1 MSANRASSYSGGLV
15 DPSNLHL
22 KKELTQIRKAA
33 RALRDPG
40 TTSSWQS
47 PLPSS
52 RSATAVATAAGDA
65 SSSITTAPINHY
77 NHHCRNNSGYSI
89 EESGENNVNGNKN
102 VSCSGSNEANR
113 RKEKKVFLYNW
124 RTQRSES
131 EGSRHQQ
138 RSNVDD
144 GIGDGEESV
153 DDSLSDARNDGD
165 LKSDT
170 ANDHRYALSSSIKMF
185 NAGKDGLNH
194 TTPPIRRASLLKKKP
209 KKMMHSS
216 AASKLQL
223 HRQLSLIDQY
233 DDVNTDD
240 LVVKGTSATSPLL
253 SRFKSATLIR
263 TSSRK
268 DDSSYC
274 YSTPALSTSS
284 INNKYW
290 VGNRSTVGSWDG
302 TTGSLNDGMDVDDE
316 DDQLGLPGRQ
326 GCGIPCYWSSSKRST
341 PKRGVCGS
349 CYSPSFSDTLRRKG
363 SSMLCGSQ
371 TSFHRRHRR
380 SSTGGYNKKRFT
392 HKTSHVPLLT
402 NGGESRDRSSVGTD
416 DELSTN
422 HGELDL
428 EALSRLD
435 GRRWSTS
442 YKSQEGL
449 ELVAVNGEIEGDS
462 PSSLV
467 DNINCFSYKYKP
479 MFFED
484 IVDQNVV
491 VLSLVNSII
500 RGRIA
505 PIYLFQGPRGT
516 GKTSTARVFAAA
528 LNCLA
533 TGDMRPCGVCTE
545 CAGFISGKIPVIT
558 EMDGSNKKGIDK
570 VRFLMKKLQI
580 GSSTSTFIRH
590 DVYVIDECHLLP
602 SKLWL
607 AFQKFLDE
615 PPPGIVFIFITTDLD
630 NVPRSVLSRCQK
642 YIFNKIKDSD
652 IVKRLKK
659 ISEEENL
666 DVELDALDLIALN
679 VEGSLRDAETMLDQ
693 LSLLGKR
700 ITTDLVNELVGVVSD
715 EKLLKLLELAM
726 SSNTAETVK
735 KARELMDLGV
745 DPMVLMSQ
753 MATLI
758 MDIIAGTYQVVEAGY
773 GDSFFNGRSLTEAE
787 VERLK
792 QALKLLSEA
801 EKQLRVSSERSTW
814 FTATL
819 LQLGCFP
826 SADPTPL
833 GSGRRQSSRTT
844 DDELSANFKHIYFQK
859 QKANSQHFV
868 PHKSTPLKPNHRDS
882 SNSPENALL
891 PMRQLIN
898 GDGPSVSHHDDVIHG
913 NINSN
918 ILDEIWARC
927 IDKCHSKTLR
937 QLLHTYGNLVSVSE
951 DKGVLIAYIVFRDKD
966 IKSRAERFV
975 SSITNSFEIVL
986 CRNIEVRIILLT
998 DDETNKPK
1006 QINGE
1011 PTADGLTQKK
1021 TESTSMDNCSNEET
1035 LKGRKSGNPVQRI
1048 ESIIHEQR
1056 LETAWLQTAEKGT
1069 PGSLQRLK
1077 PERNQVLPQDGGQME
1092 TSQQQWEDDLTRELN
1107 LLKINDRKPFSK
1119 EHTTMSPSLLRDANS
1134 VTNGY
1139 ESGAGDG
1146 GCLCWSKTKP
1156 KQRGKVKIG
1165 TPVGPRKGARF
1176 LLFGECGKSGRTEYR
1191 SRR

>member
-1 MSANRASSYSGGLV
+1 MSSAAANQRTSSLV

-22 KKELTQIRKAA
+22 KKELIKAA

-40 TTSSWQS
+40 TTSSCHS
-47 PLPSS
+47 PLLTSS
-52 RSATAVATAAGDA
+52 RSVTLPPTAAGDD
-65 SSSITTAPINHY
+65 SVNSHY
-77 NHHCRNNSGYSI
+77 NHIYINNNFAAGETESSHCNASAT
-89 EESGENNVNGNKN
+89 
-102 VSCSGSNEANR
+102 GSNNNNNNNNR

-124 RTQRSES
+124 RTQRSDS
-131 EGSRHQQ
+131 ER
-138 RSNVDD
+138 RSNADE

-153 DDSLSDARNDGD
+153 DDTLSDAQIGTIDDDR
-165 LKSDT
+165 
-170 ANDHRYALSSSIKMF
+170 RALSSTSKMF
-185 NAGKDGLNH
+185 NR
-194 TTPPIRRASLLKKKP
+194 PMQPIRAKRKSKNVR
-209 KKMMHSS
+209 HS
-216 AASKLQL
+216 AAALKMLAD
-223 HRQLSLIDQY
+223 RY
-233 DDVNTDD
+233 DDANSDD
-240 LVVKGTSATSPLL
+240 LVLKGGSVTSPLL
-253 SRFKSATLIR
+253 SRFGLDKLKR
-263 TSSRK
+263 DNSRR

-290 VGNRSTVGSWDG
+290 VGSWDG
-302 TTGSLNDGMDVDDE
+302 MTGSLNNGMDGDDDDE
-316 DDQLGLPGRQ
+316 DDDNDDDQLGLPGRH
-326 GCGIPCYWSSSKRST
+326 GCGIPCYWSSSKKST
-341 PKRGVCGS
+341 PKRGVCGSGS

-363 SSMLCGSQ
+363 TSLLCGSQ
-371 TSFHRRHRR
+371 TNHHRRHH
-380 SSTGGYNKKRFT
+380 SLTTGGYNKKRHT
-392 HKTSHVPLLT
+392 HVRKTSHVPLLT
-402 NGGESRDRSSVGTD
+402 NGDESRDRSSIGTD
-416 DELSTN
+416 D
-422 HGELDL
+422 ELDL

-442 YKSQEGL
+442 YNSQQGL
-449 ELVAVNGEIEGDS
+449 ELVAVNQETEGDS

-500 RGRIA
+500 RGRVA

-528 LNCLA
+528 LNCLTA
-533 TGDMRPCGVCTE
+533 GDMKPCGVCTE
-545 CAGFISGKIPVIT
+545 CDGFISGKSRVIT
-558 EMDGSNKKGIDK
+558 EMDGSSKTGIDK
-570 VRFLMKKLQI
+570 VRFLMKKLQMG
-580 GSSTSTFIRH
+580 GSSSTFIRH

-607 AFQKFLDE
+607 AFQKFLEE
-615 PPPGIVFIFITTDLD
+615 PPIGVVFIFITTDLD
-630 NVPRSVLSRCQK
+630 NVPRAVLSRCQK
-642 YIFNKIKDSD
+642 YLFNKIKDSE
-652 IVKRLKK
+652 IVNKLKR

-666 DVELDALDLIALN
+666 DVEEDALDLIALN

-726 SSNTAETVK
+726 SSKTAETVK
-735 KARELMDLGV
+735 KARELMELGV

-773 GDSFFNGRSLTEAE
+773 GDSFFDGRSLTETE

-792 QALKLLSEA
+792 QALKLLSES

-819 LQLGCFP
+819 LQLGCVP
-826 SADPTPL
+826 SSDPTPL

-844 DDELSANFKHIYFQK
+844 DDDMSATFKDIYFQK
-859 QKANSQHFV
+859 QKVDTQHYE
-868 PHKSTPLKPNHRDS
+868 PQKSTPLKPNHTSS
-882 SNSPENALL
+882 SNSLEDAVL

-898 GDGPSVSHHDDVIHG
+898 GDDLSVSRHDDVI
-913 NINSN
+913 NSSL
-918 ILDEIWARC
+918 LDDIWARC

-937 QLLHTYGNLVSVSE
+937 QLLHTHGNLVSVSE
-951 DKGVLIAYIVFRDKD
+951 DEGVLVAYIVFRDKD

-986 CRNIEVRIILLT
+986 RRNTEVRILLLT
-998 DDETNKPK
+998 DDKPN
-1006 QINGE
+1006 NGE
-1011 PTADGLTQKK
+1011 PTTGLTQRK
-1021 TESTSMDNCSNEET
+1021 TTSMEKCSNQEPS
-1035 LKGRKSGNPVQRI
+1035 KGRNPVQRI

-1077 PERNQVLPQDGGQME
+1077 PERNQVLPQDGGSSGQME
-1092 TSQQQWEDDLTRELN
+1092 STQQQWEDELTRELN
-1107 LLKINDRKPFSK
+1107 LLKINGGKPVSK
-1119 EHTTMSPSLLRDANS
+1119 EPIAMSPSVN
-1134 VTNGY
+1134 NGY
-1139 ESGAGDG
+1139 ESGSARG
-1146 GCLCWSKTKP
+1146 GCLCWNKP
-1156 KQRGKVKIG
+1156 PRHNRRRKVN
-1165 TPVGPRKGARF
+1165 
-1176 LLFGECGKSGRTEYR
+1176 S
-1191 SRR
+1191 